1 MKITT
6 FNPLI
11 LSQDAENIVTLFEE
25 LGFEKRHNKTGEDFS
40 SNRMKDAN
48 GFHVD
53 VVKAPVPQD
62 MTSIRMNVDSFDEA
76 YALLTAKG
84 FKGTEAEARNTGTS
98 RSMMMISPS
107 GFTISK
113 RFKRRRSVLS
123 PYSCYT
129 FLNYYVQE
137 VYTSYGIRG
146 KN

>member
-62 MTSIRMNVDSFDEA
+62 MTSIRMNVTT
-76 YALLTAKG
+76 LT
-84 FKGTEAEARNTGTS
+84 RY
-98 RSMMMISPS
+98 M
-107 GFTISK
+107 
-113 RFKRRRSVLS
+113 
-123 PYSCYT
+123 SC
-129 FLNYYVQE
+129 
-137 VYTSYGIRG
+137 
-146 KN
+146 